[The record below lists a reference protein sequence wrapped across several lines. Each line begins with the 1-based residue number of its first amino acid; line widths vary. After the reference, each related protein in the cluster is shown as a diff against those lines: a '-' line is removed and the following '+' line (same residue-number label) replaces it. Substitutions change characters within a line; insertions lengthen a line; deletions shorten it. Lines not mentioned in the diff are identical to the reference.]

1 MSHSVPLGEASRE
14 RGRDVR
20 RFRRWATGAE
30 QGGMVESTE
39 QGRRGA
45 RAGAPVWLS
54 RGLAAVVG
62 VAALA
67 VTTWGLIRHN
77 NWYLASD
84 QFAFLTIARDL
95 RAGQVFHDAAIFDV
109 VAPLRD
115 PTTRFDALTQTFFL
129 EGGRLWSRYPPG
141 FPLLLAAAGVIGGEA
156 GEHALNPLLY
166 VATLGAL
173 AWLAHRLL
181 APLGAAAAAGAAALV
196 PWGVLLV
203 PTSVHLWGITVA
215 RDLPAHLCGVLAL
228 IAALG
233 GHPVRAGLALGFACD
248 IRPDALLYGL
258 PLALIFALERVPLRA
273 RLKGA
278 AAFVV
283 ALTPLLL
290 WNFLTQ
296 GSILGFGQ
304 EMEFRALF
312 SSRQVESPIA
322 TAQALPFVSGGAF
335 RLQNLRHT
343 LPANAGD
350 LWAAFGFSLL
360 LAGVAPW
367 VSRGRRAR
375 VAAALL
381 PYPAAA
387 LVFYSCWSHPD
398 PRYLAGAALLLDATV
413 AVGAVAICAL
423 PAQRALERWLRV
435 VACLGIAVLAWR
447 MGGSSAP
454 ATLVLAA
461 SASAGALVWALVGGA
476 LLPRPALDD
485 ARSLAWLAGSVA
497 LLPALGLCTLGL
509 GRLASGSASYGPFP
523 RAQAEQAR
531 AEITTL
537 MPPGSLVIAG
547 EGVGRPVENLRLYGG
562 LEAFLPSELALL
574 GVKPEVAA
582 LLVVA
587 RGGRAFFL
595 MDDSDARLPRSGSAN
610 VALREI
616 ARRSGPALLDWFVDP
631 RGAPAGLAL
640 REFVLTEDGQRDLRR
655 YLDALGA
662 RAKLAP

>member
-1 MSHSVPLGEASRE
+1 MVETTEQES
-14 RGRDVR
+14 
-20 RFRRWATGAE
+20 GAE
-30 QGGMVESTE
+30 P
-39 QGRRGA
+39 A
-45 RAGAPVWLS
+45 NPRAAVWFA

-67 VTTWGLIRHN
+67 VTTWGLMRHN

-95 RAGQVFHDAAIFDV
+95 RAGQVFHDSAIFDV
-109 VAPLRD
+109 IAPLRD
-115 PTTRFDALTQTFFL
+115 STTRFDALTQTFFL
-129 EGGRLWSRYPPG
+129 EGDHLWSRYPPG
-141 FPLLLAAAGVIGGEA
+141 FPLLLAAAGAIAGEA

-166 VATLGAL
+166 LATLGAL

-196 PWGVLLV
+196 PWVVLLV

-233 GHPVRAGLALGFACD
+233 GHTLLAGLALGFACD

-258 PLALIFALERVPLRA
+258 PLALVFAHERVPLRA
-273 RLKGA
+273 RLQAAGA
-278 AAFVV
+278 FAV
-283 ALTPLLL
+283 ALTPLFL

-304 EMEFRALF
+304 EAEFRALF
-312 SSRQVESPIA
+312 SSRAIESPIA
-322 TAQALPFVSGGAF
+322 AAQALPFVSGGAF
-335 RLQNLRHT
+335 QIQNLRHT
-343 LPANAGD
+343 LPANARD
-350 LWAAFGFSLL
+350 LWAAFGLSLL
-360 LAGVAPW
+360 FAGALPW
-367 VSRGRRAR
+367 VSRGRRAL

-381 PYPAAA
+381 PYPGAA

-413 AVGAVAICAL
+413 AIGAVAVCAL
-423 PAQRALERWLRV
+423 PAERASERWLRV

-447 MGGSSAP
+447 TGGSSAA

-461 SASAGALVWALVGGA
+461 SASAGALVWALVG
-476 LLPRPALDD
+476 PAILSRR
-485 ARSLAWLAGSVA
+485 AALAWLAGGVA

-509 GRLASGSASYGPFP
+509 GRLAAGSASYGPFP
-523 RAQAEQAR
+523 RAQAERAR
-531 AEITTL
+531 AEIGTL

-547 EGVGRPVENLRLYGG
+547 EGFGRPVENLRLYGG
-562 LEAFLPSELALL
+562 LEAFHPSELALF
-574 GVKPEVAA
+574 GVKPDVAA
-582 LLVVA
+582 LLVIA

-595 MDDSDARLPRSGSAN
+595 MDDGDPRLPRSASAN
-610 VALREI
+610 VSLREV

-631 RGAPAGLAL
+631 RGAPEGIAL
-640 REFVLTEDGQRDLRR
+640 REFVLTPDGQRDLRD
-655 YLDALGA
+655 YLDALDA
-662 RAKLAP
+662 RAE